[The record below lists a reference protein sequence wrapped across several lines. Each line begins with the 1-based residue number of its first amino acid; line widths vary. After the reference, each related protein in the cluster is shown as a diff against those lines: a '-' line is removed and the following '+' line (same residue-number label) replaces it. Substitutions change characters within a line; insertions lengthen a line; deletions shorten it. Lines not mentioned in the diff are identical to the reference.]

1 MRVGSSV
8 ADMDEQATTVVSL
21 QDLISD
27 LKVLRKGRGLFVS
40 RIDERVGM
48 TLRTLCE
55 VTDSDGSAEIRH
67 KVGERLGSWA
77 KKLPPDLRLAVMA
90 AFAIAPDAR
99 LPLYQDRVNLAAEK
113 LNRDP
118 RTARRRIDDGIH
130 HLAQLVAALA
140 SKQTAGPHGATRWH
154 TAELRATLVLDRD
167 RPEVLE
173 QRRIVADVDDVSE
186 VDLTVPPAT
195 IAVELFHGGTLV
207 PSAGGHPGGYALRLP
222 EPLRHGQSHDFAL
235 HARLGRGQHT
245 RPWFVYV
252 PDNPCA
258 SLDLRV
264 RFDRRQ
270 APARVTAFE
279 HVLPRDFPSATDGT
293 TVYADAACEVQ
304 ASFTDLEPG
313 KAYGVRWDVPRSGRG
328 DDGAGVLAARARARR
343 VQVS

>member
-1 MRVGSSV
+1 MTAVL
-8 ADMDEQATTVVSL
+8 T
-21 QDLISD
+21 DLISD

-40 RIDERVGM
+40 RIDERVGT
-48 TLRTLCE
+48 TLRTVCE
-55 VTDSDGSAEIRH
+55 VTDSDGPAEIRH

-130 HLAQLVAALA
+130 HLAQLAAALA
-140 SKQTAGPHGATRWH
+140 SKQIAGQHGATRWH
-154 TAELRATLVLDRD
+154 TVELRATLVLDRD

-186 VDLTVPPAT
+186 VDITVPPAA

-207 PSAGGHPGGYALRLP
+207 PRTGRRPGHALRLP
-222 EPLRHGQSHDFAL
+222 EPLRHGQEHDL
-235 HARLGRGQHT
+235 VLQARLGREQHV

-252 PDNPCA
+252 LEYPCA
-258 SLDLRV
+258 ALDLRV
-264 RFDRRQ
+264 RFDRRRV
-270 APARVTAFE
+270 PARVTAFE
-279 HVLPRDFPSATDGT
+279 HVQPRDFPSATDGT
-293 TVYADAACEVQ
+293 AVYADAACEVQ
-304 ASFTDLEPG
+304 ASFTDLVPG
-313 KAYGVRWDVPRSGRG
+313 MAYGVRWDVPRTGRA

-343 VQVS
+343 DQAS